1 MMGAPGPQKHDC
13 PYAQYRRRRRPL

>member
-1 MMGAPGPQKHDC
+1 MGAPGPQKHDC